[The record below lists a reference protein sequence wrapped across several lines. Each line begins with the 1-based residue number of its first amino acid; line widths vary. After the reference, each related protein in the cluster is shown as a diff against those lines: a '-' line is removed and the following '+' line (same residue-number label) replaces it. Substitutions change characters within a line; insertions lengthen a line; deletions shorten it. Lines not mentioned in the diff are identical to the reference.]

1 LGSVEWPS
9 PNCSRF
15 AFDACIPEYSNIS
28 SGKHSIYYDT
38 DAASCPKYWHR
49 TFDSG
54 PCDLPWVCTDGVT
67 AGLSRSLVFASMHLI
82 IAFTAS
88 FRLLRSRRIPL
99 LRAGFPGR
107 IHALATIAAASFLR
121 CVSGYLTMDPYLHP
135 RAVCHPQNVAFL
147 VVSQLLFN
155 LPIILWCQV
164 VMIMNVFWHSLL
176 AAVDEEIVLS
186 LDYGRISMRIF
197 TPLRLKVSFSLL
209 SVFMLACCCFTS
221 GHIALPNAI
230 MTPSGWSY
238 MYNAACMAI
247 ISVLF
252 IFANIW
258 GRATSQLLNMQQ
270 RNVETMIGH
279 KLGKWA
285 LLNSGSLQRLALRLF
300 PCMTCFDADSG
311 SGSDGMGTN
320 RRRSDSWA
328 RAPLLSMDSLS
339 MNHSI
344 NSSGSSSALSS
355 NHHIVL
361 ALRKLQKQSSLIGTS
376 QALSA
381 GITLF
386 FLAVLGAG
394 SALGGFDSRFCSE
407 ISPFVYTHQ
416 TNFILLYLQ
425 VPLLLFGYSIAGAR
439 VVYSTSLPDFILLN

>member
-1 LGSVEWPS
+1 MREGLGLLEWPS
-9 PNCSRF
+9 SNCSRF
-15 AFDACIPEYSNIS
+15 GLDACIPEYSNIS
-28 SGKHSIYYDT
+28 SGKQSLYYDN
-38 DAASCPKYWHR
+38 DAATCPKYWYR
-49 TFDSG
+49 TVESG
-54 PCDLPWVCTDGVT
+54 PCNLPWYVYPLIPSLLKEIAIVLSYDVSRVCPNGVT
-67 AGLSRSLVFASMHLI
+67 SGLSRSLIFASMHLL
-82 IAFTAS
+82 IACTAS

-107 IHALATIAAASFLR
+107 IHALATIAAASFVR
-121 CVSGYLTMDPYLHP
+121 CISGYLTMDPYLHP
-135 RAVCHPQNVAFL
+135 RTVCYPQNVPFL

-155 LPIILWCQV
+155 IPIILWCQV

-186 LDYGRISMRIF
+186 LYYGRVSMHVF
-197 TPLRLKVSFSLL
+197 TPLRLKVSFVVL
-209 SVFMLACCCFTS
+209 SVFVLACCCFTS

-230 MTPSGWSY
+230 MTPRGWSY

-252 IFANIW
+252 VFANIW

-279 KLGKWA
+279 KLGTWT
-285 LLNSGSLQRLALRLF
+285 LLNSGSFRRLAFRLF
-300 PCMTCFDADSG
+300 PCMTCFGADSA
-311 SGSDGMGTN
+311 SGSDGMGNN

-339 MNHSI
+339 INSI
-344 NSSGSSSALSS
+344 NSGGSSVALSS
-355 NHHIVL
+355 NYHLVL

-381 GITLF
+381 GITLL
-386 FLAVLGAG
+386 FLSVLGAG
-394 SALGGFDSRFCSE
+394 SALGGFDSRCCSL
-407 ISPFVYTHQ
+407 I
-416 TNFILLYLQ
+416 
-425 VPLLLFGYSIAGAR
+425 
-439 VVYSTSLPDFILLN
+439 

>member
-1 LGSVEWPS
+1 MPQGFGVDLLKWPS
-9 PNCSRF
+9 QNCSRL
-15 AFDACIPEYSNIS
+15 AFDACVPEYSNIS
-28 SGKHSIYYDT
+28 SGKQSLYYDS
-38 DAASCPKYWHR
+38 DAATCPKYWYR
-49 TFDSG
+49 TSESG
-54 PCDLPWVCTDGVT
+54 PCDLPWVCSDGVT

-107 IHALATIAAASFLR
+107 IHALTTIAAASFLR
-121 CVSGYLTMDPYLHP
+121 CMSGYLMMDPYLHP
-135 RAVCHPQNVAFL
+135 RTVCYPQNVIFL

-186 LDYGRISMRIF
+186 LEYGLVSIRVF
-197 TPLRLKVSFSLL
+197 TPFRLKVSFSIL
-209 SVFMLACCCFTS
+209 SIFVLACCCFTS

-230 MTPSGWSY
+230 VTPRGWSY

-252 IFANIW
+252 IFASIW
-258 GRATSQLLNMQQ
+258 GRVTSQLLVQQ
-270 RNVETMIGH
+270 QSNVETMIGH
-279 KLGKWA
+279 KLGKWT
-285 LLNSGSLQRLALRLF
+285 LLNSGSLQRLALRVF
-300 PCMTCFDADSG
+300 PCMTCLDADNAS
-311 SGSDGMGTN
+311 SSDGMGIN

-328 RAPLLSMDSLS
+328 RTPLLSVHSLS
-339 MNHSI
+339 VNSSI
-344 NSSGSSSALSS
+344 NSSGNPIAVSS
-355 NHHIVL
+355 NHHLVH

-376 QALSA
+376 QALFA
-381 GITLF
+381 GITLL

-394 SALGGFDSRFCSE
+394 SALGGFDSR
-407 ISPFVYTHQ
+407 
-416 TNFILLYLQ
+416 
-425 VPLLLFGYSIAGAR
+425 
-439 VVYSTSLPDFILLN
+439 

>member
-1 LGSVEWPS
+1 MWEGLGLLEWPS
-9 PNCSRF
+9 SNCSRF
-15 AFDACIPEYSNIS
+15 GLDACIPEYSNIS
-28 SGKHSIYYDT
+28 SGKQSLYYDS
-38 DAASCPKYWHR
+38 DAATCPKYWYR
-49 TFDSG
+49 TVESG
-54 PCDLPWVCTDGVT
+54 PCNLPWVCPNGVT
-67 AGLSRSLVFASMHLI
+67 YGLSRSLIFASMHLL
-82 IAFTAS
+82 IACTAS

-107 IHALATIAAASFLR
+107 IHALATIAAASFVR
-121 CVSGYLTMDPYLHP
+121 CISGYLTMDPYLHP
-135 RAVCHPQNVAFL
+135 RTVCYPQNVIFL

-155 LPIILWCQV
+155 IPIILWCQV

-186 LDYGRISMRIF
+186 LYYGRVSMHVF
-197 TPLRLKVSFSLL
+197 TPLRLKVSFVVV
-209 SVFMLACCCFTS
+209 SVFVLACCCFTS

-230 MTPSGWSY
+230 MTPRGWSY

-252 IFANIW
+252 VFANIW

-279 KLGKWA
+279 KLGTWT
-285 LLNSGSLQRLALRLF
+285 LLNSGSFRRLAFRLF
-300 PCMTCFDADSG
+300 PCMTCFGADSA
-311 SGSDGMGTN
+311 SGSDGMGNN

-339 MNHSI
+339 INSI
-344 NSSGSSSALSS
+344 NSGGSSVALSS
-355 NHHIVL
+355 NYHLVL

-381 GITLF
+381 GITLL
-386 FLAVLGAG
+386 FLSVLGAG
-394 SALGGFDSRFCSE
+394 SALGGFDSRFLYFYLDTALRVLELC
-407 ISPFVYTHQ
+407 IV
-416 TNFILLYLQ
+416 LLYL
-425 VPLLLFGYSIAGAR
+425 VLYF
-439 VVYSTSLPDFILLN
+439 